1 MKNILSFFK
10 SMLSEAEGVISSK
23 RVIGFLGFLVLAVTM
38 IMNSFTDISVA
49 PSKEL
54 VEAVEFITIGAL
66 FGTSLDKKQIK
77 VRIDDKLNRLKNIQ
91 EDESEDTV
99 TDLIGYLILYKIA
112 SNLDKRLEK
121 SAEDFHN
128 HWSPI

>member
-10 SMLSEAEGVISSK
+10 SMLSEVEGVISSK

-66 FGTSLDKKQIK
+66 FGTSLDKIMG
-77 VRIDDKLNRLKNIQ
+77 KN
-91 EDESEDTV
+91 
-99 TDLIGYLILYKIA
+99 K
-112 SNLDKRLEK
+112 
-121 SAEDFHN
+121 
-128 HWSPI
+128 

>member
-23 RVIGFLGFLVLAVTM
+23 RVIGFLGFLALSVTM
-38 IMNSFTDISVA
+38 IMNSFTDLSLA

-66 FGTSLDKKQIK
+66 FGTSLDKIMG
-77 VRIDDKLNRLKNIQ
+77 KNK
-91 EDESEDTV
+91 SE
-99 TDLIGYLILYKIA
+99 
-112 SNLDKRLEK
+112 
-121 SAEDFHN
+121 
-128 HWSPI
+128 